1 MRRVLLLAVTAGV
14 AFALAG
20 CRPAAAPPTSD
31 APANPAAQP
40 ADERWV
46 KGTATSTATLIEY
59 SDFECPA
66 CASYYWLL
74 KQVVPQLEGRVRFS
88 YRHFPLRQS
97 HANAQLAAQ
106 AAEAAGQQGKFWEL
120 HDRLF
125 EGHDEWA
132 GKPDARVRFTA
143 YAQALGLDVA
153 RFTADLDARATADAV
168 EADFQRGLA
177 AGVRGTPT
185 FYLNG
190 RDLDHPASVDE
201 FLAAIEAA
209 LAPARE

>member
-1 MRRVLLLAVTAGV
+1 MRRILLLTGIASA
-14 AFALAG
+14 ALTLAA
-20 CRPAAAPPTSD
+20 CRPAAPTPAPD
-31 APANPAAQP
+31 AAPNPAAQP

-46 KGTATSTATLIEY
+46 KGSATSTATLIEY

-74 KQVVPQLEGRVRFS
+74 KQVVAQTGDRVRFS

-97 HANAQLAAQ
+97 HQYAQLAAQ
-106 AAEAAGQQGKFWEL
+106 AAEAAGLQGKFWEM

-132 GKPDARVRFTA
+132 GKPDARARFTA
-143 YAQALGLDVA
+143 YAQALGLDLA

-168 EADFQRGLA
+168 EADFQRGIE

-190 RDLDHPASVDE
+190 RDIDHPGSVDE
-201 FLAAIEAA
+201 FRAVIEAV
-209 LAPARE
+209 LAPSP